1 MLCAAR
7 PSGWG
12 GTLRKLPRGCS
23 LEGRSHVV
31 QFGGLLQRR
40 YADDR
45 ALVRD
50 RGDQAVR
57 RELTNRLPDRR
68 AGNADALGQLTLDQ
82 ALDGTQAR
90 LHDLLAQNLKH
101 LSAQRRIDTLD
112 AARTRPERSD
122 TLPLSDHFV
131 IQPGDLCMLA
141 EYTEPPGA
149 SQCALLLP
157 QPPLDTT
164 WCAGVYN
171 DVHANS
177 RTARAIRGAE

>member
-82 ALDGTQAR
+82 ALAGTQAR
-90 LHDLLAQNLKH
+90 LHDLLAQKPQTPVGAAAH
-101 LSAQRRIDTLD
+101 RYARRGQKDQTHCPFRTTLSYNQAISVCWLSIQNHP
-112 AARTRPERSD
+112 ARVNASCCS
-122 TLPLSDHFV
+122 LS
-131 IQPGDLCMLA
+131 LS
-141 EYTEPPGA
+141 Y
-149 SQCALLLP
+149 
-157 QPPLDTT
+157 PPLTRN
-164 WCAGVYN
+164 CAQAYTMT
-171 DVHANS
+171 S
-177 RTARAIRGAE
+177 MRTPEPRAQLGGAE